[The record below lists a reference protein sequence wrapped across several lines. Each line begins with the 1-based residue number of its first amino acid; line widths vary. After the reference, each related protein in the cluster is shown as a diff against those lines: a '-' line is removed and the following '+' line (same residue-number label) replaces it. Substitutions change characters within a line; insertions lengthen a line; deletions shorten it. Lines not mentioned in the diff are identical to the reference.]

1 MGAAATFL
9 RSIQTSPGRLGDVG
23 HSLLCIHL
31 LILTLAGTG
40 GAEMK
45 NHSPSHPL
53 QLRSS
58 CRWKNTWSRLKGRR
72 ERTHTYHSSILLFFH
87 KCTNS
92 FFRVLF
98 IYLKGKGGRK
108 RGRETSVCGCLSHTL
123 NWGSGLQPRHVPWL
137 GIELATLWFTD
148 WHSIHWVTP
157 PRACFTIFLQWK
169 CNYFCNEGEKQ
180 EEDRTVELF
189 WWSLLK
195 SQI

>member
-31 LILTLAGTG
+31 LIRTLAGTG

-108 RGRETSVCGCLSHTL
+108 RGRETSVCGCLSHGPFGDLACNPGMCPAWESNQQPFSSRAAL
-123 NWGSGLQPRHVPWL
+123 NPLSYTSQSKS
-137 GIELATLWFTD
+137 
-148 WHSIHWVTP
+148 HS
-157 PRACFTIFLQWK
+157 F
-169 CNYFCNEGEKQ
+169 
-180 EEDRTVELF
+180 
-189 WWSLLK
+189 
-195 SQI
+195 